1 MFEFRDRMGNKL
13 TAEKVVKKTI
23 NRLQNIRMDFLLM
36 ILRWIGHVP
45 SHSFRRACYRIAG
58 VKIGPGSTIHM
69 WCSFFEPGNI
79 TIGRDTIVGDH
90 AFLDGRDKI
99 FIGDH
104 VDIASQVMVYN
115 SQHDID
121 NKDFGAITKPV
132 VIGDYVFIGPR
143 SIILPGVTIGKGAVV
158 AAQAVVTKDIPEY
171 AVVGGVPAKY
181 IRERKNKDHR
191 YRLGRA
197 RLFQ

>member
-1 MFEFRDRMGNKL
+1 MGHKL
-13 TAEKVVKKTI
+13 TVVKVVHKTI
-23 NRLQNIRMDFLLM
+23 NRLKNIWLDFILM
-36 ILRWIGHVP
+36 MLRFVGHIP
-45 SHSFRRACYRIAG
+45 SHSIRRACYRMTG
-58 VKIGPGSTIHM
+58 VKIGQGSKIHM

-79 TIGRDTIVGDH
+79 TIGSDTIIGDH
-90 AFLDGRDKI
+90 AFLDGRDEI

-104 VDIASQVMVYN
+104 VDIASQVMIYN

-121 NKDFGAITKPV
+121 SNDFGAITKPV
-132 VIGDYVFIGPR
+132 VIGDYAFIGPR

-158 AAQAVVTKDIPEY
+158 AAQAVVTKDIPEF

-181 IRERKNKDHR
+181 IRERKNKNPQ